1 MHKFLA
7 FDIGASGGRAIIGTL
22 NGNVVSLKEIRRFY
36 NGMTRIHGRYH
47 WDIYRLFEEIKNGIK
62 EAAKQNEIPLSVG
75 IDTWG
80 VDYGLLD
87 EAGHILHLPY
97 AYRDSRTN
105 NSMEEVFRIIPREAL
120 YALTG
125 IQFLQ
130 FNTLFQLY
138 SAKRDRLPA
147 MKIARHLLFIPDLL
161 NYLLTGVRSTEF
173 TFATTSQL
181 LNPMTKQWAPE
192 IFQAIEVPMDI
203 MQTIV
208 NPGTILGTL
217 TEDIAEETGFSGV
230 RVSAVASH
238 DTASAI
244 AAIPAED
251 DAFAYISSGTWS
263 LMGIESMV
271 PAISPKS
278 LEFNLSNEGGVEGTY
293 RILKNIMGLWLL
305 QECQRSWSE
314 AGTDFSHAAILSLAS
329 SSMPFKNLIDP
340 DHPSLLNPNNM
351 PEALSNLAARAG
363 QPGMNNPGEFA
374 RCIFESLA
382 FRYRQTLQELGQVT
396 DKKIQRIHIIGG
408 GSQNLLLSQFTA
420 NATGLP
426 VIAGPAEG
434 TALGNAMVQAMAQ
447 GKVKSL
453 AEIRRII
460 RNSFEFKEFIP
471 ENSSAWDRHYPRFL
485 DVCHGSHR
493 EHREMNA

>member
-1 MHKFLA
+1 
-7 FDIGASGGRAIIGTL
+7 
-22 NGNVVSLKEIRRFY
+22 
-36 NGMTRIHGRYH
+36 
-47 WDIYRLFEEIKNGIK
+47 
-62 EAAKQNEIPLSVG
+62 
-75 IDTWG
+75 
-80 VDYGLLD
+80 
-87 EAGHILHLPY
+87 
-97 AYRDSRTN
+97 
-105 NSMEEVFRIIPREAL
+105 
-120 YALTG
+120 
-125 IQFLQ
+125 
-130 FNTLFQLY
+130 
-138 SAKRDRLPA
+138 
-147 MKIARHLLFIPDLL
+147 
-161 NYLLTGVRSTEF
+161 
-173 TFATTSQL
+173 
-181 LNPMTKQWAPE
+181 
-192 IFQAIEVPMDI
+192 
-203 MQTIV
+203 
-208 NPGTILGTL
+208 L
-217 TEDIAEETGFSGV
+217 TEDIAEETGFPGV
-230 RVSAVASH
+230 QVAAVASH

-314 AGTDFSHAAILSLAS
+314 AGADFSHAAILSLAS
-329 SSMPFKNLIDP
+329 SSTPFKNLIDP
-340 DHPSLLNPNNM
+340 DHPSLLNPNDM
-351 PEALSNLAARAG
+351 PEALSTLAARAG

-382 FRYRQTLQELGQVT
+382 FRYRQTLQELRQVT

-408 GSQNLLLSQFTA
+408 GSQNLLLCQFTA

-434 TALGNAMVQAMAQ
+434 TALGNTMVQAMAQ

-471 ENSSAWDRHYPRFL
+471 ENSSEWDSHYPRFL
-485 DVCHGSHR
+485 DVCHRSRR
-493 EHREMNA
+493 EHTDMSV